1 VSRPVVIGFGN
12 TLRGDDGAGVHAA
25 ERVAAEVGG
34 VDVFVLQELTPELAL
49 ALSGRDLVV
58 FVDASMRAAE
68 ITIRT
73 IAGKSRSRHPD
84 HALLPDDIVSL
95 CGGLFP
101 PAPRSVLSI
110 EVPAFDCAFGET
122 MTPATEHMVDLC
134 VGLIRDLLSGKP
146 LPEFPVLS
154 PN

>member
-12 TLRGDDGAGVHAA
+12 TLRKDDGAGVYAA

-49 ALSGRDLVV
+49 SLSGRDLVV
-58 FVDASMRAAE
+58 FVDASTRASE
-68 ITIRT
+68 LTIRT
-73 IAGKSRSRHPD
+73 VAGASGARHPD

-122 MTPATEHMVDLC
+122 MTPAAERMVDLC
-134 VGLIRDLLSGKP
+134 VDLIRDILSGKP
-146 LPEFPVLS
+146 RLEFPVLS